1 MKTRSICA
9 LLVVVAA
16 FGFAAGTQE
25 QAAMT
30 EPVEVSIMTVD
41 NYYAPAPY
49 SNGLSI
55 VEAYREMA
63 EQRLGFPIVFE
74 FITYTWANYDEQKEI
89 VLASGSDLPWFI
101 WNVQDHQKW
110 GEAGI
115 LVDLLPL
122 IEEHAPNMR
131 AEMAERPILK
141 AVPMTPNGKM
151 YGYAMVSPPQYI
163 NGGGVNIRKD
173 WLDKIGM
180 EPPTTSMDL
189 LEALRAF
196 RANDANG
203 DGEQNE
209 LLISVNRSQHLTMG
223 AWFGLQLW
231 RSGGFQ
237 ADSDG
242 TVSYAW
248 ISPRAKEYVQMVR
261 DLYTEGIL
269 DPDFLQMNTEKFVA
283 RMNSNLGGA
292 TIGYMGTAAS
302 YNETY
307 DPAPGAELISL
318 PVLIGP
324 HGDQFMELAP
334 GVDIPTSISRDAD
347 PVTAIIIYD
356 TARSPEG
363 GVNNLWGIEGETW
376 EWGEDGKR
384 TWTDKLINNPDGLS
398 TGQAFSAMG
407 GRRNFLRGH
416 SYDSWE
422 ASWSSDRFAPMR
434 AARPFHRV
442 DIPFTEGLQTDL
454 EDISVVA
461 RYMPDIQTYVDENTI
476 KFMIGEQS
484 MDKWDEFVATVQ
496 ELGIDHI
503 IAVRQKQADRFIDI
517 VGDRYPWR

>member
-1 MKTRSICA
+1 
-9 LLVVVAA
+9 
-16 FGFAAGTQE
+16 
-25 QAAMT
+25 
-30 EPVEVSIMTVD
+30 
-41 NYYAPAPY
+41 
-49 SNGLSI
+49 
-55 VEAYREMA
+55 
-63 EQRLGFPIVFE
+63 
-74 FITYTWANYDEQKEI
+74 
-89 VLASGSDLPWFI
+89 
-101 WNVQDHQKW
+101 
-110 GEAGI
+110 
-115 LVDLLPL
+115 
-122 IEEHAPNMR
+122 
-131 AEMAERPILK
+131 
-141 AVPMTPNGKM
+141 
-151 YGYAMVSPPQYI
+151 
-163 NGGGVNIRKD
+163 
-173 WLDKIGM
+173 
-180 EPPTTSMDL
+180 
-189 LEALRAF
+189 
-196 RANDANG
+196 
-203 DGEQNE
+203 
-209 LLISVNRSQHLTMG
+209 
-223 AWFGLQLW
+223 
-231 RSGGFQ
+231 
-237 ADSDG
+237 
-242 TVSYAW
+242 
-248 ISPRAKEYVQMVR
+248 MVR
-261 DLYTEGIL
+261 ELYTEGIL

-363 GVNNLWGIEGETW
+363 GVNNMWGVEGETW

-422 ASWSSDRFAPMR
+422 ANWSSDRFAPMR

-454 EDISVVA
+454 EDLSVVA
-461 RYMPDIQTYVDENTI
+461 RYMPDIQTYVDENTT

-503 IAVRQKQADRFIDI
+503 IAVRQKQADRFIDV